1 MFNRSNCDR
10 NGILT
15 EPLNPRA
22 RYKFCWYIFQNFILK
37 YILSGSLHLDRF
49 LRLLLSRVL
58 RFFKVQFTVN
68 FLYSIQVFA
77 VQCTSICC
85 TVYKYL
91 LYSVQVFAVQCT
103 SICCTVYSF
112 FALQFTVTSFLTA
125 FFSEINIQIC
135 L

>member
-68 FLYSIQVFA
+68 FLYSVQVFA

-85 TVYKYL
+85 TVYKYM
-91 LYSVQVFAVQCT
+91 LYSLQFLCF
-103 SICCTVYSF
+103 TVYSYKF
-112 FALQFTVTSFLTA
+112 FNSFFLWNKYTDM
-125 FFSEINIQIC
+125 FVNILVLLDKLLDQSG
-135 L
+135 